1 MTVRK
6 LCFVAILSAFAVAAT
21 PNRASADWYLTP
33 FVGGNFGG
41 SADFT
46 GNNSFSDEAE
56 RRVDVGASL
65 GWMGKGIA
73 GVELDW
79 GWSPNFFQN
88 TTGNANFKFGDSNVT
103 TLMGNVILGIPIGG
117 QRGGGIRPYV
127 TGGAG
132 LLRSN
137 ISATTLFG
145 TSLNDLHTS
154 DFGVNA
160 GGGVQGYFNDHVG
173 LRGDLRYFRLLGDN
187 SPSSN
192 NLDLTLADFNFWRGT
207 IGVTFRFGN

>member
-1 MTVRK
+1 MSVRK
-6 LCFVAILSAFAVAAT
+6 LLLVAMLAVLAMAAT
-21 PNRASADWYLTP
+21 PTRASADGYFTP
-33 FVGGNFGG
+33 FIGGNFGG
-41 SADFT
+41 NANFG
-46 GNNSFSDEAE
+46 GNNSFDDEVE
-56 RRVDVGASL
+56 RRVDVGASI

-88 TTGNANFKFGDSNVT
+88 TTGPGNFTFGDSNVT
-103 TLMGNVILGIPIGG
+103 TLMGNVVIGIPIGG
-117 QRGGGIRPYV
+117 QTGGGLRPYV

-137 ISATTLFG
+137 ISATTFFNGL
-145 TSLNDLHTS
+145 TSNDW
-154 DFGVNA
+154 GANV
-160 GGGVQGYFNDHVG
+160 GGGVHGYFNDHVG

-187 SPSSN
+187 NPSPN
-192 NLDLTLADFNFWRGT
+192 DLDLALQSFNFWRGT